1 MNYPVGVI
9 MRLISKFLFISLIAI
24 SPGVSLAAILSPFTT
39 LDELVASQGQWR
51 IELGGMYA
59 NTAGLFAQPGQPITI
74 QTGSTQFLTFLPVGG
89 VERVNTD
96 TLVLTPGLHYGL
108 TSRTEL
114 YARANWLS
122 TTARTTETLT
132 GTLSDSSASRF
143 ADAWIGIN
151 HVLLREDKYP
161 AVLGF
166 AELALAEN
174 SSVTGTDNDYGKSLL
189 LGGTIYRTTDP
200 LVLTMT
206 GAYRLNLERNL
217 EGGAYAPGDVVLANP
232 AVHFAVNDD
241 VTLVGGVQWRWQG
254 ETQINNSRFAAETRT
269 DLNLGLGY
277 KWDGRLTLSASVR
290 NNISG
295 NGGAD
300 LSLTAVYKLEDEP
313 RRAEPQPLSSRF
325 EKPLI
330 PMAAYAMPEP
340 VLTANAPQQFMPG
353 AGASLRLASSLQV
366 KPVSLADLEKELGT
380 ISLRVSDRARKPKNV
395 AARLSQGGKA
405 IRQAELTTTS
415 QIM

>member
-1 MNYPVGVI
+1 
-9 MRLISKFLFISLIAI
+9 MRLRSKCLLIALI
-24 SPGVSLAAILSPFTT
+24 AFSPAASLAATLNLFTT
-39 LDELVASQGQWR
+39 LDELVTSQGQWR
-51 IELGGMYA
+51 VEFGGMYA
-59 NTAGLFAQPGQPITI
+59 NTAGLFTQPGQPVTI

-108 TSRTEL
+108 TPRTEL

-132 GTLSDSSASRF
+132 GTLSDNSVSRF

-151 HVLLREDKYP
+151 HVLLKEDKYP

-189 LGGTIYRTTDP
+189 LGGTVYRTTDP
-200 LVLTMT
+200 LVLSLT

-217 EGGAYAPGDVVLANP
+217 EGGAYEPGDVVLANP
-232 AVHFAVNDD
+232 SVHFAVNDD

-254 ETQINNSRFAAETRT
+254 ETQINHARFAAETRT
-269 DLNLGLGY
+269 DLNLGMGY
-277 KWDGRLTLSASVR
+277 KWDKRLTLSASVR

-300 LSLTAVYKLEDEP
+300 LSLTAVYKMEDEP
-313 RRAEPQPLSSRF
+313 RRAEPQALSSRV

-330 PMAAYAMPEP
+330 PMGAYAIPEP
-340 VLTANAPQQFMPG
+340 VYTANAPQPTISGVG
-353 AGASLRLASSLQV
+353 APLKLAPALQV
-366 KPVSLADLEKELGT
+366 KPVSLAGLEKELGT
-380 ISLRVSDRARKPKNV
+380 ISLRVADRTRKPKTMT
-395 AARLSQGGKA
+395 AKLPQGNKT
-405 IRQAELTTTS
+405 IRQTELTTTS